1 MPCSRSARRPSVR
14 RERSS
19 APSRPWRSS
28 SWSARIALASC
39 SSRPISVDLPSSTEP
54 AVARRRRS
62 DRATPP
68 CPLPLPLEVPG
79 NLAVLH
85 RGFAD
90 AVVRARLA
98 ALRDLRRRD
107 LRDHVVQRGR
117 GRRDRA
123 GAAHVADRPI
133 ADAGAEGLLPVDQL
147 DVGRQRIEHA
157 VAAEHLAL
165 VGEVDR
171 RDLEALPGDVL
182 PDVELGPVAE
192 REHADVLA
200 APDAPVVDAP
210 QLGALA
216 AGVPLAEV
224 VAEAEDPLLRAR
236 ALLAGARAAERGV
249 EAVLLDRVEQRRRL
263 QAVARRARPGLL
275 DHTAAVDRILHRGD
289 DEPLAELGHAAV
301 AVLDDLGEVVARVH
315 VHERERER
323 RGAERLLGQAQQ
335 DDRVLAAAE
344 EQDRPRQLGRH
355 LAHDVDRLGFEDVQ
369 MGQLVRAHAATGAFR
384 NWSRCTSQH
393 SPPTA
398 SGMPTISHAESS
410 TPAFVMTPSAE
421 PRSTQPSAGR
431 RNAVGTRPTSAVP
444 IHTPGIDPSRIVP
457 MRAKST
463 LRPIQC
469 ASPGAVSISAAWKT
483 SVPPTRRGVRRNSRI
498 NAGPISA
505 PLPTDVRPSTSPS
518 TRPIDTAPAFERA
531 VSGTSARSFGAR
543 ANSARASTASETTM
557 RAPATSASTTV
568 TSRFSRSSSATPA
581 MEPGT
586 LPNAI
591 HFDTPRSTVP
601 LRRWRQPPTVFV
613 IAPYARSVPMA
624 TTGWTPTTRI
634 RSGVMSEPPP
644 MPVSPIRMPTP
655 RPKKTTSGSI
665 RRAARTPSCRSPPS
679 GPRGRRRAACTARSR
694 STRSRGREA
703 GGRAG
708 RARGCAARG
717 PSRSS

>member
-1 MPCSRSARRPSVR
+1 MCGMPSSDAMNAWRFVCSTTPLRASTRTIARSALDAPVTMLRVYCTWPGVSARMNERRAVAKYRYATSIVIPCSRSARRPSVR

-39 SSRPISVDLPSSTEP
+39 SSRPISVALPSSTEP

-85 RGFAD
+85 RGFAH

-182 PDVELGPVAE
+182 PDVKLGPVAE
-192 REHADVLA
+192 REQADVLA

-210 QLGALA
+210 QLGELA
-216 AGVPLAEV
+216 AGGPLTEGV
-224 VAEAEDPLLRAR
+224 GEGEDPLLRAR
-236 ALLAGARAAERGV
+236 PRLVVARPAERGV

-275 DHTAAVDRILHRGD
+275 DDPAVVDRLLHGGD
-289 DEPLAELGHAAV
+289 DQPLAELGDTAV
-301 AVLDDLGEVVARVH
+301 AELDDLGEVVARVH

-323 RGAERLLGQAQQ
+323 RRAEGLLGQAQQ
-335 DDRVLAAAE
+335 DDPVLAAAQ
-344 EQDRPRQLGRH
+344 EQHGLGQLGRD

-369 MGQLVRAHAATGAFR
+369 VGQLVRAHAATGAFR
-384 NWSRCTSQH
+384 NWSRCTSQN
-393 SPPTA
+393 SVPTA
-398 SGMPTISHAESS
+398 SGMPTIAHADRSR
-410 TPAFVMTPSAE
+410 PAFVMTPSAE
-421 PRSTQPSAGR
+421 PRSTQPRMGR
-431 RNAVGTRPTSAVP
+431 RNPAGTRPTSAVP
-444 IHTPGIDPSRIVP
+444 IHTPGTEPSRMVP
-457 MRAKST
+457 IRAKST
-463 LRPIQC
+463 LPPIQC
-469 ASPGAVSISAAWKT
+469 ASPAAHSMIAEWKT
-483 SVPPTRRGVRRNSRI
+483 SVPTTRRGVRRNSRI
-498 NAGPISA
+498 SAGPISA

-518 TRPIDTAPAFERA
+518 TPPMVTAAAFERA
-531 VSGTSARSFGAR
+531 VSGTVGRSRGAR
-543 ANSARASTASETTM
+543 TNIARARTATETI
-557 RAPATSASTTV
+557 RSAAATSARTTD
-568 TSRFSRSSSATPA
+568 TSRSRRSSST
-581 MEPGT
+581 
-586 LPNAI
+586 
-591 HFDTPRSTVP
+591 
-601 LRRWRQPPTVFV
+601 
-613 IAPYARSVPMA
+613 
-624 TTGWTPTTRI
+624 
-634 RSGVMSEPPP
+634 
-644 MPVSPIRMPTP
+644 
-655 RPKKTTSGSI
+655 
-665 RRAARTPSCRSPPS
+665 
-679 GPRGRRRAACTARSR
+679 
-694 STRSRGREA
+694 
-703 GGRAG
+703 
-708 RARGCAARG
+708 
-717 PSRSS
+717 

>member
-14 RERSS
+14 RERSR

-28 SWSARIALASC
+28 SWSARIALASW

-54 AVARRRRS
+54 AVARRSRS
-62 DRATPP
+62 ERATEPYP
-68 CPLPLPLEVPG
+68 WPLRPWPLEVAG

-85 RGFAD
+85 RGLART
-90 AVVRARLA
+90 VVGARLA
-98 ALRDLRRRD
+98 ALGDLRGGD
-107 LRDHVVQRGR
+107 LGDDRVELRGGR
-117 GRRDRA
+117 GDGAR
-123 GAAHVADRPI
+123 AAHVADGPVAHALR
-133 ADAGAEGLLPVDQL
+133 ERLLALDQL
-147 DVGRQRIEHA
+147 DVGRQRVEHP

-165 VGEVDR
+165 VSEVDR
-171 RDLEALPGDVL
+171 RDLEALLLDVL
-182 PDVELGPVAE
+182 PDVELGPVRQ
-192 REHADVLA
+192 REDADVLA
-200 APDAPVVDAP
+200 LADPPVVDAP
-210 QLGALA
+210 QLRALA
-216 AGVPLAEV
+216 ARVPLTEV
-224 VAEAEDPLLRAR
+224 VAEAEDPLLRAG
-236 ALLAGARAAERGV
+236 ALLVAARAAERGV

-323 RGAERLLGQAQQ
+323 RGAERLLGQAQK

-369 MGQLVRAHAATGAFR
+369 MGQLVRAHAAPGAFR

-444 IHTPGIDPSRIVP
+444 IHTPGIEPSRIVP

-463 LRPIQC
+463 LPPTQC
-469 ASPGAVSISAAWKT
+469 ASPAAHSMIAAWNT
-483 SVPPTRRGVRRNSRI
+483 SVPTTRRGVRRNRRI
-498 NAGPISA
+498 SAGPISA
-505 PLPTDVRPSTSPS
+505 PLPTDVRPSTVPS
-518 TRPIDTAPAFERA
+518 TRPIATAPALLRA
-531 VSGTSARSFGAR
+531 VSGTCARSRGAR
-543 ANSARASTASETTM
+543 ADSARASTASETII

-568 TSRFSRSSSATPA
+568 TSRSRRSSRNTPA
-581 MEPGT
+581 IEPGT

-613 IAPYARSVPMA
+613 IAP
-624 TTGWTPTTRI
+624 
-634 RSGVMSEPPP
+634 
-644 MPVSPIRMPTP
+644 
-655 RPKKTTSGSI
+655 
-665 RRAARTPSCRSPPS
+665 
-679 GPRGRRRAACTARSR
+679 
-694 STRSRGREA
+694 
-703 GGRAG
+703 
-708 RARGCAARG
+708 
-717 PSRSS
+717 